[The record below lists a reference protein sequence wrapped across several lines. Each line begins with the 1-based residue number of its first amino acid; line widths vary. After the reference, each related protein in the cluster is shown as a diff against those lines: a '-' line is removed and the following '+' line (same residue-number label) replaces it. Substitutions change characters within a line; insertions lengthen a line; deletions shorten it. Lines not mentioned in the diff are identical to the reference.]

1 MSRKPTLYIAYGS
14 NLNLEQMSYRC
25 PTAEVAG
32 TAQLQGYEMLFR
44 GGSVRGG
51 RGAVATVEPKEDASV
66 PVLLWN
72 IREKDE
78 QALDRY
84 EGYPHFYRK
93 EQMEVELNGQ
103 SVSAMVYVMN
113 PGHELGLPGSG
124 YYQTIAEGYESAG
137 FDLAVLDA
145 AMEESYNRALR
156 EERESVQ
163 AFDEN
168 QLSLFRE
175 EPEMEQSEFACD
187 LEAMVS
193 YPSPEKTLEWELFTH
208 TAGEAFGPGEE
219 NRLLYCD
226 ELLSEMSEVL
236 DEFGQDIVDQLYQTG
251 GLDYLDLHGAAEYLQ
266 QGGDPDMLEDLSG
279 SGQFMRL

>member
-51 RGAVATVEPKEDASV
+51 RGAVATVEPKKDASV

-93 EQMEVELNGQ
+93 EQMEVELNGR

-113 PGHELGLPGSG
+113 PGHELGLPGHS

-145 AMEESYNRALR
+145 AVEESYNRALR

-168 QLSLFRE
+168 QLSLFGE

-193 YPSPEKTLEWELFTH
+193 NPSPEKTREWELFTH
-208 TAGEAFGPGEE
+208 AAGEAFGPGEE

-236 DEFGQDIVDQLYQTG
+236 DEFGQGIVDQLYRTG
-251 GLDYLDLHGAAEYLQ
+251 GMDYLDLHGAAEYLQ
-266 QGGDPDMLEDLSG
+266 QGGDPDILEDLSG
-279 SGQFMRL
+279 SGHFMRL